1 MARHTRRDC
10 LIKVCGLGG
19 AALALRAKAA
29 GSPEKYPRNL
39 MKADID
45 QWMKELSNW
54 GRWGK
59 DDQAGTINLITPAK
73 RKQALALAKE
83 GFNVSMSID
92 ADIAAQGV
100 VAEPAARPRNTWEH
114 VMRTNGI
121 GRKDGFV
128 VDTYS

>member
-45 QWMKELSNW
+45 QWMKELSSW

-59 DDQAGTINLITPAK
+59 DDQAGTINLITPEK
-73 RKQALALAKE
+73 RKQAAALVKE
-83 GFNVSMSID
+83 GFSVSMSLD
-92 ADIAAQGV
+92 ADKAPPGDTP
-100 VAEPAARPRNTWEH
+100 PAAAAAAPGAAPQRPRYTWEH
-114 VMRTNGI
+114 VMRTNGA
-121 GRKDGFV
+121 GR
-128 VDTYS
+128 